1 MANAYVFSAGVG
13 NDFIMPKPK
22 FRPTLVPEATP
33 AMATT
38 VSPSAISYENYRQ
51 PAKAIFPINWR
62 AWGWLNVIDR
72 HKLAIL
78 AMLLIITVGVSSQA
92 MAPYWYDHLYSRVSS
107 LAKNISQPVTINGKA
122 VANSALTLELPA
134 SQLTKKIHAIVSQPI
149 ELTVGSNQPVT
160 VSSTVINSWLQVAE
174 NNAKTEGLIVV
185 NPTAV
190 SNSIVKLAD
199 QYVVTPVNS
208 VIAVED
214 GVTTT
219 ILPGTNG
226 TELASPSTLASQ
238 ASMDAKNLISGK
250 GFQLSALLVT
260 APSQVTPLASLGKV
274 LDVNVTTKRMYA
286 YSNGQ
291 LANTFLVTAGAPA
304 TPTPIGEF
312 HIWEKMTVQNM
323 SGLNP
328 DGSKYFQPSVPWINY
343 FDHSGDAVH
352 GNYWRPAS
360 YFGSINS
367 SHGCVGVQ
375 VPEAEWIYNWAPI
388 GTTVITHA

>member
-1 MANAYVFSAGVG
+1 MFLN
-13 NDFIMPKPK
+13 
-22 FRPTLVPEATP
+22 R
-33 AMATT
+33 
-38 VSPSAISYENYRQ
+38 SYR
-51 PAKAIFPINWR
+51 I
-62 AWGWLNVIDR
+62 
-72 HKLAIL
+72 
-78 AMLLIITVGVSSQA
+78 
-92 MAPYWYDHLYSRVSS
+92 
-107 LAKNISQPVTINGKA
+107 
-122 VANSALTLELPA
+122 
-134 SQLTKKIHAIVSQPI
+134 
-149 ELTVGSNQPVT
+149 VGSNQPVT
-160 VSSTVINSWLQVAE
+160 VSNTVINSWLQVAE

-208 VIAVED
+208 VTAVED

-238 ASMDAKNLISGK
+238 ASMDAKNLLSGK

-312 HIWEKMTVQNM
+312 HIRKNM
-323 SGLNP
+323 
-328 DGSKYFQPSVPWINY
+328 F
-343 FDHSGDAVH
+343 
-352 GNYWRPAS
+352 R
-360 YFGSINS
+360 
-367 SHGCVGVQ
+367 
-375 VPEAEWIYNWAPI
+375 
-388 GTTVITHA
+388 T